1 MFSPKA
7 INILNLALLVSAA
20 PSKRQSTGSGTC
32 TDLHI
37 FLARGWNEGYPG
49 RQQHLVDAACNG
61 VASCDYEDITFDAT
75 NANGFDAAVEEGRS
89 SGVAQVQAYT
99 QRCPDAKIVLSGY
112 SEGAVVVNN
121 VLADS
126 GLTPTSAPGNKVCAG
141 LVFGDPNHV
150 ANQPYNVQA
159 GSSYNSQSP
168 RSGASLEHL
177 NAFSSLLRSYCNG
190 GDSLCAYGD
199 GSRPMEDGA
208 HTNYFDLYS
217 GDAGNFIQDK
227 CVGGSSGGGGGG
239 GSTTPPSTGNVC
251 VAGKVKAGLSENYTG
266 LCSFACSNG
275 YCPDGVCECTQ
286 YGTQAGSG
294 DGVGQDGCPANGLD
308 DSYKGLCSFSCSH
321 GYCPTGACR
330 HC

>member
-1 MFSPKA
+1 MHVYLS
-7 INILNLALLVSAA
+7 
-20 PSKRQSTGSGTC
+20 QSNQSLT
-32 TDLHI
+32 
-37 FLARGWNEGYPG
+37 
-49 RQQHLVDAACNG
+49 
-61 VASCDYEDITFDAT
+61 
-75 NANGFDAAVEEGRS
+75 S
-89 SGVAQVQAYT
+89 S
-99 QRCPDAKIVLSGY
+99 LS
-112 SEGAVVVNN
+112 
-121 VLADS
+121 
-126 GLTPTSAPGNKVCAG
+126 VCAA

-150 ANQPYNVQA
+150 ADQSYNVQA
-159 GSSYNSQSP
+159 GSAFSAQSP

-177 NAFSSLLRSYCNG
+177 NAFSSVLRSYCNG

-199 GSRPMEDGA
+199 GTRPMEDGA

-217 GDAGNFIQDK
+217 GDAGSFIQEK
-227 CVGGSSGGGGGG
+227 CVGGSSGGG

-286 YGTQAGSG
+286 FGTQAGSG
-294 DGVGQDGCPANGLD
+294 DGLGQDGCPANGLD

-330 HC
+330 YC